1 MRMREILE
9 AVRLNELL
17 NLPKPNQQQ
26 QRPVVVQPAAVT
38 QQQIVDQLVAK
49 IAASD
54 AHRAPTEEE
63 KVLAMWKYMDI
74 KQQAEDN
81 LKAQQQRQKPQ
92 PTPVNKPKQR

>member
-1 MRMREILE
+1 MRIREILE
-9 AVRLNELL
+9 AVKLNELL
-17 NLPKPNQQQ
+17 NLPKPNQQ

-38 QQQIVDQLVAK
+38 QQQKVDQLVAK

-74 KQQAEDN
+74 KQQAEDA
-81 LKAQQQRQKPQ
+81 LQAQQQGQKPQ
-92 PTPVNKPKQR
+92 PTPVNKPKQG